1 MTPVWCG
8 SFVLIPEISCFSLSN
23 AIQDISLRIVDLL
36 MMDRHTTT
44 DSDTVLTIDRIFADR
59 ARLEQVITCLY
70 RANGMASSL
79 TLVQLQTVR
88 LCFDTSNALL

>member
-1 MTPVWCG
+1 
-8 SFVLIPEISCFSLSN
+8 
-23 AIQDISLRIVDLL
+23 
-36 MMDRHTTT
+36 
-44 DSDTVLTIDRIFADR
+44 VLTIDRIFADR